1 MDWKLALGI
10 PATVVSVIT
19 AWGLLGFPRV
29 ATSADIHKLTI
40 QQSAIASEVY
50 AGKVRNLLSV
60 KPPEDPAARQIW
72 TEEIDRARMQQKR
85 AEDRVIEL
93 SK

>member
-1 MDWKLALGI
+1 MDWKVALGI
-10 PATVVSVIT
+10 PAVLVSTLT
-19 AWGLLGFPRV
+19 AWGLLGFPTV
-29 ATSADIHKLTI
+29 ATSSDIRKLNM
-40 QQSAIASEVY
+40 QQSTIASEVY
-50 AGKVRNLLSV
+50 AGKVRNLLIV

-72 TEEIDRARMQQKR
+72 TEEINNARAQQKR